1 MSLPLVKVS
10 ILLLYYGLFPG
21 KTFALYIYIVGAFVG
36 AWGLAVLMTTIFTC
50 KPIRG
55 FWEPAMISPIECIN
69 QRAFFIGNS
78 ALNILADVAI
88 LCLPVGKVW
97 HLQMSRRS
105 KIAVSGM
112 FMLGGL

>member
-1 MSLPLVKVS
+1 MSVSLVKVS

-21 KTFALYIYIVGAFVG
+21 KTFGLHVYIVGAFVG
-36 AWGLAVLMTTIFTC
+36 AWGLAVLMTSIFTC
-50 KPIRG
+50 KPIHG
-55 FWEPAMISPIECIN
+55 FWEPAIIPPPKCIN

-78 ALNILADVAI
+78 VLNILADVAI